1 MVFDIKAAVTM
12 PSDVFIR
19 SGYSANAQIVLE
31 KKENILA
38 LPESTLLFENDSVFV
53 EVQTAD
59 TLVFEKRAV
68 QVGLSDGINIELLK
82 GVTAKEKLKL
92 AN

>member
-1 MVFDIKAAVTM
+1 MDLKTKV
-12 PSDVFIR
+12 
-19 SGYSANAQIVLE
+19 